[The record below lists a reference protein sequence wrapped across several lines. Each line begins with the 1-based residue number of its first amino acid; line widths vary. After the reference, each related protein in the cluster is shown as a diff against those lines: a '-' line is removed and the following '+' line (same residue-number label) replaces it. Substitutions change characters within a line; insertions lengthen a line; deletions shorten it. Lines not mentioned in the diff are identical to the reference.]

1 MQRNL
6 VHFLTRTALALAA
19 TLLPWAAQA
28 QQTAPASD
36 WPNKTVRIVVGFPAG
51 SVTDAIARLM
61 AQQASKTL
69 GQSFV
74 VENKPGANG
83 MLGAVEV
90 ARAAPDGYT
99 LLVTNSSSI
108 TINPQIYKKAGY
120 TAADFT
126 PVSQIIDAP
135 FILVVNSAWSAQHNI
150 HTVNDLVSYAQTHP
164 GQLSYGSAGQGNIAH
179 LSWAMLSRQKQIDT
193 VHVPYKAGS
202 QAQMA
207 AMGGEIQTLFDTP
220 PAIPHIEAGKLKAL
234 AVTAPTRIAQLP
246 HVPTMREA
254 GVNNFEISFWLG
266 VLAPKGTPQ
275 AIIDTLEN
283 AMVKAFSD
291 PEVRARLEGNG
302 FVVRASRSAEYS
314 QFVTDQIA
322 HWGRVIQD
330 ANITVQ

>member
-6 VHFLTRTALALAA
+6 IHFLTRTALVLAGA
-19 TLLPWAAQA
+19 LLPWATQA
-28 QQTAPASD
+28 QQVAPASD

-120 TAADFT
+120 TADDFT

-150 HTVNDLVSYAQTHP
+150 HTVSDLVSYAQTHP

-220 PAIPHIEAGKLKAL
+220 PAIPQIEAGKLKAL
-234 AVTAPTRIAQLP
+234 AVTAPARMAQLP
-246 HVPTMREA
+246 NVPTMREA
-254 GVNNFEISFWLG
+254 GVENFEISFWLG
-266 VLAPKGTPQ
+266 ALAPKGTPQ
-275 AIIDTLEN
+275 AIIDKLYAAIQQMPEN
-283 AMVKAFSD
+283 LQMRNALAMQ
-291 PEVRARLEGNG
+291 GNP
-302 FVVRASRSAEYS
+302 VLTTPASFAQRITTETKQWSE
-314 QFVTDQIA
+314 
-322 HWGRVIQD
+322 VIQREAIALD
-330 ANITVQ
+330 